1 MKQKTVREKSAPEQA
16 KIQRQCPVYVLPL
29 LLLLGAI
36 FFAPHAM
43 SDPMDLGG
51 VFYELD
57 NDLQE
62 PAKAQSSP
70 AIPLPAPISFDC
82 SSGLAGLACTDNHHL
97 RYHCSDY
104 GASGQYCK
112 RQDGKVWIH
121 CFPRFFHRYH
131 CTVIS
136 NTSGRRH

>member
-1 MKQKTVREKSAPEQA
+1 MGWKAA
-16 KIQRQCPVYVLPL
+16 HLFL
-29 LLLLGAI
+29 LAAA
-36 FFAPHAM
+36 FFAPIA
-43 SDPMDLGG
+43 SADPWDLGG

-57 NDLQE
+57 SDMQE
-62 PAKAQSSP
+62 PAKAHSSVAVP
-70 AIPLPAPISFDC
+70 VPSPISFRC
-82 SSGLAGLACTDNHHL
+82 SSGLTGLSCTDNLHL
-97 RYHCSDY
+97 NYHCSDY

-136 NTSGRRH
+136 NTSGGRH

>member
-1 MKQKTVREKSAPEQA
+1 MARKNT
-16 KIQRQCPVYVLPL
+16 L
-29 LLLLGAI
+29 LFLLAAA
-36 FFAPHAM
+36 FFAPIA
-43 SDPMDLGG
+43 SADPWDLGG

-62 PAKAQSSP
+62 PANVQP
-70 AIPLPAPISFDC
+70 ALTMPLPSPISFHC
-82 SSGLAGLACTDNHHL
+82 ASGLTGLACTDNHHL
-97 RYHCSDY
+97 NYHCTDY

-121 CFPRFFHRYH
+121 CFPHFFHRYH